1 MKPEREAS
9 IVVFWTTLLIIHGLM
24 ALALLGAII
33 TRPLRSGGPCALGI
47 SERRGD
53 FVRNEY
59 EVRRANPCKD

>member
-33 TRPLRSGGPCALGI
+33 TRPLRSGGRARWGSRSEGAI
-47 SERRGD
+47 SS
-53 FVRNEY
+53 
-59 EVRRANPCKD
+59 ATSTK